1 MLLEVL
7 IMNKI
12 NLLPWRDDLLIQKR
26 TAFRNVLFLSA
37 LMGLSIV
44 SALHTVIK
52 TKQSHQLNIN
62 QTIRNES
69 LRLDKQI
76 IELAHLISHKQKL
89 ISEIEL
95 IRNLQ
100 LTRKQIV
107 KLLSELP
114 SLLPNGIYLT
124 QLSQTNDEIIFEG
137 KTESNQQ
144 VSLFMQAI
152 ANSETLQSPTLQVI
166 KIPEKITEAVPLNDF
181 ILTATLKIINRDST
195 DALE

>member
-1 MLLEVL
+1 
-7 IMNKI
+7 
-12 NLLPWRDDLLIQKR
+12 
-26 TAFRNVLFLSA
+26 
-37 LMGLSIV
+37 MGLSIV

-52 TKQSHQLNIN
+52 TKQSHQLNIT

-76 IELAHLISHKQKL
+76 IELAHLINHKQKL

-107 KLLSELP
+107 QLLSELP

-124 QLSQTNDEIIFEG
+124 QLSQTNAEISFEG

-152 ANSETLQSPTLQVI
+152 AHSETLQSPILQVI
-166 KIPEKITEAVPLNDF
+166 KIPEKTTDAVPINDF

-195 DALE
+195 DALEWY

>member
-1 MLLEVL
+1 
-7 IMNKI
+7 MNKI

-44 SALHTVIK
+44 IALHTVIK
-52 TKQSHQLNIN
+52 IKQSHQLNIT

-76 IELAHLISHKQKL
+76 IELAHLINHKQKL

-107 KLLSELP
+107 QLLSELP

-124 QLSQTNDEIIFEG
+124 QLSQTNAEISFEG

-152 ANSETLQSPTLQVI
+152 AHSETLQSPILQVI
-166 KIPEKITEAVPLNDF
+166 KIPEKTTDAVPINDF
-181 ILTATLKIINRDST
+181 ILTATLKILSRDT
-195 DALE
+195 PDANQ

>member
-1 MLLEVL
+1 
-7 IMNKI
+7 MNKI

-44 SALHTVIK
+44 IALHTVIK
-52 TKQSHQLNIN
+52 IKQSHQLNIT

-76 IELAHLISHKQKL
+76 IELAHLINHKQKL

-107 KLLSELP
+107 QLLSELP

-124 QLSQTNDEIIFEG
+124 QLSPTNAEISFEG

-152 ANSETLQSPTLQVI
+152 AHSETLQSPILQII
-166 KIPEKITEAVPLNDF
+166 KIPEKTTDAVPINDF
-181 ILTATLKIINRDST
+181 ILTATLKILSRDT
-195 DALE
+195 PDANQ

>member
-1 MLLEVL
+1 
-7 IMNKI
+7 MNKI

-52 TKQSHQLNIN
+52 TKQSHQLNIT

-76 IELAHLISHKQKL
+76 IELAHLINHKQKL

-107 KLLSELP
+107 QLLSELP

-124 QLSQTNDEIIFEG
+124 QLSQTNAEISFEG

-152 ANSETLQSPTLQVI
+152 AHSETLQSPILQVI
-166 KIPEKITEAVPLNDF
+166 KIPEKTTDAVPINDF
-181 ILTATLKIINRDST
+181 ILTATLKILSRDT
-195 DALE
+195 PDANQ